1 VNSSLG
7 GGSKDTWV
15 IDTGRAE
22 ESAAEAREHLAMA
35 MPEAASAPGMVAIA
49 RQIGPEQ

>member
-15 IDTGRAE
+15 IDTGRPE
-22 ESAAEAREHLAMA
+22 ESAAEAGEHLAMA
-35 MPEAASAPGMVAIA
+35 MPEAASAPEMVAIA